1 MHDRSSPCAASPS
14 SPRLSTSCDESDNND
29 NDDDGDNDVEID
41 DGDDEDDRSA
51 ADNSDSGSDSGSD
64 NYDTE
69 EDDEED
75 DEDEHD
81 TGFCGDGTE
90 QERERSLRRAHGPR
104 LSPVERKERLIASVT
119 RVLETTC
126 VENHARLGV
135 GDVAQRTG
143 YRSACYPDGSNSLF
157 FSLCRP
163 AIALKAYVA
172 RFVKFLAVSDAV
184 FIVALVYLDR
194 VRKREPVL
202 GLTYLNVHR
211 LLTCALTVAQ
221 KFLEDEPYGNSTMYK
236 LGGIPSVLEL
246 NRLELEFLKRV
257 DCRVHVDPQLYREY
271 RRIVMPSPNS

>member
-14 SPRLSTSCDESDNND
+14 SPPLPSSCDDDS
-29 NDDDGDNDVEID
+29 DDDSDDDNDVEID

-51 ADNSDSGSDSGSD
+51 AGDSDDGSDSGSD
-64 NYDTE
+64 DYGNADTE
-69 EDDEED
+69 EEEEVDDDDE
-75 DEDEHD
+75 HNA
-81 TGFCGDGTE
+81 GFRGDGTG
-90 QERERSLRRAHGPR
+90 QGRERSLRRAHGPR
-104 LSPVERKERLIASVT
+104 LSPAERKEQLIASVT

-163 AIALKAYVA
+163 AIGLKGYVA

-271 RRIVMPSPNS
+271 RRIVMLAP